1 MARAIAL
8 TKTITPQMRESVRIL
23 IVSSCGVALIAAG
36 QFLPL

>member
-8 TKTITPQMRESVRIL
+8 TREYAVDVQDYARTA
-23 IVSSCGVALIAAG
+23 IVAFCGMALIAAG